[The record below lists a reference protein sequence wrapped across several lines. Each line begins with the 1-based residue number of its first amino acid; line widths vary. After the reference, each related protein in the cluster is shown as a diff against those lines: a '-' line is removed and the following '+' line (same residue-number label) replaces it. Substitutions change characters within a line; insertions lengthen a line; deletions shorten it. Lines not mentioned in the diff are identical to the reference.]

1 MTRYVLAQNITIPA
15 GTELDY
21 APSKTERCDKHGR
34 PAMVS
39 GLPAH
44 FVEAVVGPTDDTV
57 FTWTM
62 HIDDA
67 LEAGLIR
74 EAV

>member
-1 MTRYVLAQNITIPA
+1 MRYVIAQDIVIPA

-21 APSKTERCDKHGR
+21 APSRTVRSDKNGN
-34 PAMVS
+34 PAIAT

-44 FVEAVVGPTDDTV
+44 FVEALIGPTDDTV
-57 FTWTM
+57 FSWIM

-74 EAV
+74 EAS

>member
-1 MTRYVLAQNITIPA
+1 MKYVLAHDIVIPA
-15 GTELDY
+15 GTALDY

-34 PAMVS
+34 PAIVS

-44 FVEAVVGPTDDTV
+44 FVEALIGPTPDTV

-74 EAV
+74 EAP

>member
-1 MTRYVLAQNITIPA
+1 MSYVLTKDIVIPA
-15 GTELDY
+15 DTELCY
-21 APSKTERCDKHGR
+21 APAKTERCDKHGR

-39 GLPAH
+39 LMPAH
-44 FVEAVVGPTDDTV
+44 FVEAVVGSTDDTV

-67 LEAGLIR
+67 IEAGLIK
-74 EAV
+74 ESS